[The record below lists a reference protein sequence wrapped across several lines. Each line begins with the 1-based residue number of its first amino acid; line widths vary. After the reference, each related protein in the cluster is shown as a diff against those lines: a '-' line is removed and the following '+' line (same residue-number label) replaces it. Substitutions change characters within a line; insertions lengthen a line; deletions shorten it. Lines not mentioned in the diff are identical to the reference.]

1 MLIQPSR
8 VLAQGL
14 VAGVIGYLVV
24 VIAYAALDLIGS
36 QPAFATVTHLAALL
50 RSPPAPGA
58 AADTGGILA
67 INGIH
72 LLASLVV
79 GAGASLLIN
88 EWEAHPAAGYF
99 IFFVLVAGL
108 IVGSFASA
116 ILFVEFARVT
126 GWITILVIDSLAAA
140 AMIGF
145 LFAVHPALRHEIAHM
160 GDM

>member
-1 MLIQPSR
+1 MLVQPSR

-14 VAGVIGYLVV
+14 VAGIIGYLVV
-24 VIAYAALDLIGS
+24 VVAYAMLDVIGG
-36 QPAFATVTHLAALL
+36 QPAFATVTHLAALV
-50 RSPPAPGA
+50 RSSHVPGA

-79 GAGASLLIN
+79 GTGASLLIN

-108 IVGSFASA
+108 IIGSFASA
-116 ILFVEFARVT
+116 VLIVEFAQVT
-126 GWITILVIDSLAAA
+126 GWTTILVVDALAAA
-140 AMIGF
+140 AMVAY
-145 LFAVHPALRHEIAHM
+145 LFAAHPALRRAVADI